1 MLDNRRIASSQ
12 TAGQVAA
19 EQLRELVP
27 LLSPQSRPLLIADR
41 GYGNAP
47 FLQATQGLAC
57 DKLLRIAKNRVFSRP
72 APPPTGKRGAPRK
85 DGDRFKCNDPST
97 HGPADEH
104 WQGPD
109 EQGHLQQV
117 DCWHGLHLQQARALP
132 LSLIRVRRSR
142 VATKRQPTE
151 SWFVWQGQ
159 EVPPLG
165 EIWALYSRR
174 YSLEHSYRFDKQ
186 HLLWAAPR
194 LRTPEQFE
202 RWTQIVAIVQ
212 NHLVLARPFVQEV
225 RQPWEHSSRPVTPQQ
240 VRRGM
245 AAFLPVLGTPARVPQ
260 PRGKSPGRSLQAVIT
275 PAPRYP
281 VVKKAKPKPKKRR
294 KSA

>member
-1 MLDNRRIASSQ
+1 
-12 TAGQVAA
+12 VAA
-19 EQLRELVP
+19 EQLREWVP
-27 LLSPQSRPLLIADR
+27 LLPPQSRPLLIADR

-57 DKLLRIAKNRVFSRP
+57 DKLLRIAKNRVFYRP

-104 WQGPD
+104 WEGPD

-117 DCWHGLHLQQARALP
+117 DCWPGLHLQQARALP

-202 RWTQIVAIVQ
+202 RWTQVVAAVHNQ
-212 NHLVLARPFVQEV
+212 LVLAHSLVQAV
-225 RQPWEHSSRPVTPQQ
+225 RLPWESHNRPVTLQQ
-240 VRRGM
+240 VRRAMGGIIGM
-245 AAFLPVLGTPARVPQ
+245 LGTPAQRVQ
-260 PRGKSPGRSLQAVIT
+260 PRGKSPGRLPGATIE
-275 PAPRYP
+275 AAERFP
-281 VVKKAKPKPKKRR
+281 VVFKAKPISQKGGK
-294 KSA
+294 AT